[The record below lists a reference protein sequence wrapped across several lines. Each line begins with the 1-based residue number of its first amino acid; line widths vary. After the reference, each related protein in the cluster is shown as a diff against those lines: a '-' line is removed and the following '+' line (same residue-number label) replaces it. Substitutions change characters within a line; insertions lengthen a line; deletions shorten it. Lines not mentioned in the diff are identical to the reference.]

1 MMLESSAPQ
10 EVERAGLGRG
20 WVSEAQESEPQSS
33 SLSLLDGGTPEDLPS
48 SFTPPGAGTE
58 QLCGIPVSPG
68 LQPFTPTHSP
78 CAQGPGGSHLS
89 PTPSPMVGCSS
100 GAGVPCGTS
109 NGAHITLDVTGS
121 VCRLSPAWGRA
132 LVQKELV
139 SSSSAPPSPG
149 PHRKPQEM
157 CVR

>member
-20 WVSEAQESEPQSS
+20 WMSEARESEPQSS
-33 SLSLLDGGTPEDLPS
+33 SLSLLDRGSPEDLPC
-48 SFTPPGAGTE
+48 SFTPPGAGTG

-68 LQPFTPTHSP
+68 LQHFTPTHSP

-100 GAGVPCGTS
+100 GAGVPCGPS
-109 NGAHITLDVTGS
+109 NGAHITLG
-121 VCRLSPAWGRA
+121 CHWECLSA
-132 LVQKELV
+132 LSSLGQGPGAKELV

-149 PHRKPQEM
+149 PHRKP
-157 CVR
+157 